1 MSKLVSVGN
10 EWYNIRIFGQKVNWA
25 TFVVSGVAF
34 VTFEVIR
41 RKMIQKQ
48 IEEQVAIGVKQGIAQ
63 YEANQGT
70 IIDQFIAG
78 VDELDF
84 EEVLDD
90 IT

>member
-25 TFVVSGVAF
+25 TFVVSGLAF

-48 IEEQVAIGVKQGIAQ
+48 IEEQVAIGVQQGIAQ
-63 YEANQGT
+63 YEANKGT
-70 IIDQFIAG
+70 IIDQVIAG

>member
-25 TFVVSGVAF
+25 TLVVSRLAF
-34 VTFEVIR
+34 VTFEIIR

-48 IEEQVAIGVKQGIAQ
+48 IQEEVKTGLKQGLAQ